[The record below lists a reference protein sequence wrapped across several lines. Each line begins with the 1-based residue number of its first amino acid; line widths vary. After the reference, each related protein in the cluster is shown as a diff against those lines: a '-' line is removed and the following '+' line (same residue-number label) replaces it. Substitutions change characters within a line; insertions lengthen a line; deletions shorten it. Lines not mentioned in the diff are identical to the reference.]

1 MARRRRPTSAAE
13 APLQKYPT
21 AYKCLFEVRLHV
33 AKEGGMAVSAVRR
46 LIHLLAF

>member
-13 APLQKYPT
+13 PPLQKYLP
-21 AYKCLFEVRLHV
+21 AYECPFEMGLCI
-33 AKEGGMAVSAVRR
+33 AKEVSMAVSAVRR